1 MSDFINVFVR
11 WWMKFRVAGGVVL
24 VLILVV
30 ILIFIVPYAVSWLF
44 KFIRDEI
51 KDRWARKRAER
62 FVRDEKEYRSRTA
75 DREAIL
81 ADIGR
86 EKLYGRRDEE
96 TERQPEHW
104 PTEYF
109 SMEEITRAAGEITA
123 RNPAAEPIFAAL
135 MIRLKYGTEPDAERD
150 KRDGEDET

>member
-1 MSDFINVFVR
+1 MSEAKAI
-11 WWMKFRVAGGVVL
+11 
-24 VLILVV
+24 
-30 ILIFIVPYAVSWLF
+30 ILIYAVSIAVSYAVSWLF

-51 KDRWARKRAER
+51 KDRRARKRAER
-62 FVRDEKEYRSRTA
+62 FARGEKESRSRTA
-75 DREAIL
+75 DREAII

-123 RNPAAEPIFAAL
+123 RNPTAEPIFAAL
-135 MIRLKYGTEPDAERD
+135 MIRLKYGAETGAGGGWD
-150 KRDGEDET
+150 DFSDDQL